1 MNIPYKHINYL
12 KTLPQHGTDEED
24 AKKFEELKKNLAP
37 ELAKNIRK
45 VSSALKEASED
56 GKGFGSTLT
65 KAFNNAF
72 SATANYQT
80 GVAALIGTQQS
91 LAKASQKI
99 VAQLTQVE
107 NSFSFLN
114 KTYGLNR
121 QASGQVAQGYL
132 ELAKARGID
141 SQKVAKYAGI
151 LKKFAPLQ
159 TFAIAQD
166 NANTNSLMARADA
179 LSKNLGVSDEATEG
193 FLRYSAGADA
203 AGFSAFKAGES
214 IAAAMA
220 GDDTEKQSFFM
231 KQIAEDIGKAGAIA
245 RIQFGRVAGS
255 LEGAVLKSRQLG
267 ISMADLSKT
276 GEALLDIENSV
287 GKELEYQLL
296 TGNRLITQDGKSITA
311 EYRKAQISGDMN
323 KQADLMNTIMEQ
335 EGDTLRTNLFARQQ
349 MADLLG
355 MSEESLAGMLE
366 KQKFVSKFGLDE
378 SAFKLDASKF
388 EAAVKDSAAFQELSA
403 EKQAEEIAAMAA
415 SNLDSR
421 TTQEQD
427 LDLQKAIQ
435 NNTMLMAAETKKQ
448 LATKE
453 LNDLKAAIADRSTG
467 ATDDEKKRLKQL
479 EKVIQMDGMA
489 AMFEEAAIAVEKVTK
504 PIQDVAEVTGKT
516 VAENADMVSTLGQA
530 STTTFAIKELKPV
543 FDKLSSI
550 LGKFSGTVG
559 KLVDA
564 TTGVITAAA
573 SSFDAVTEYDQAS
586 QDPTSA
592 DVTTTVKKGPDVYSP
607 PGFGNRTLIMKE
619 GQLNTTEIALK
630 NTDTVLAGT
639 NLFDAPT
646 NNANNNMF
654 AAQAELQKLLGNN
667 TQNTQPT
674 ADPINYEKLAAA
686 MSKISISIDPMYG
699 ASSMNNQTFQT

>member
-1 MNIPYKHINYL
+1 M
-12 KTLPQHGTDEED
+12 
-24 AKKFEELKKNLAP
+24 AP
-37 ELAKNIRK
+37 
-45 VSSALKEASED
+45 
-56 GKGFGSTLT
+56 
-65 KAFNNAF
+65 
-72 SATANYQT
+72 
-80 GVAALIGTQQS
+80 
-91 LAKASQKI
+91 
-99 VAQLTQVE
+99 
-107 NSFSFLN
+107 
-114 KTYGLNR
+114 
-121 QASGQVAQGYL
+121 
-132 ELAKARGID
+132 
-141 SQKVAKYAGI
+141 
-151 LKKFAPLQ
+151 
-159 TFAIAQD
+159 D
-166 NANTNSLMARADA
+166 NA
-179 LSKNLGVSDEATEG
+179 
-193 FLRYSAGADA
+193 
-203 AGFSAFKAGES
+203 
-214 IAAAMA
+214 
-220 GDDTEKQSFFM
+220 EKQSFFM
-231 KQIAEDIGKAGAIA
+231 KQIAEDIGKAGATA

-276 GEALLDIENSV
+276 GESLLDIENSV

-366 KQKFVSKFGLDE
+366 KQKFVSKFGLNE
-378 SAFKLDASKF
+378 NAFKLDATAF
-388 EAAVKDSAAFQELSA
+388 EKAVTDSAAFQEMSA
-403 EKQAEEIAAMAA
+403 EDQAKEIAAMAA

-427 LDLQKAIQ
+427 LDLQKQIQ
-435 NNTMLMAAETKKQ
+435 SDTMLLAAKAKTAASEVLLANLNKKIARQAGGPTDEQKDKQKSLEEIIRLGGISQMFEETAASVENIVKPIREVSRVAGQKIADDPNKVDKLGQVSTGAFAIKQ
-448 LATKE
+448 LA
-453 LNDLKAAIADRSTG
+453 
-467 ATDDEKKRLKQL
+467 
-479 EKVIQMDGMA
+479 
-489 AMFEEAAIAVEKVTK
+489 
-504 PIQDVAEVTGKT
+504 
-516 VAENADMVSTLGQA
+516 
-530 STTTFAIKELKPV
+530 PV
-543 FDKLSSI
+543 FQKLSDI
-550 LGKFSGTVG
+550 LGSFSGTVEN
-559 KLVDA
+559 LVKGVTTTA
-564 TTGVITAAA
+564 TSVAGAYQEATE
-573 SSFDAVTEYDQAS
+573 FDEGGF
-586 QDPTSA
+586 DPTA
-592 DVTTTVKKGPDVYSP
+592 GTETTTVKKGPDVYSP